1 MVAAVFVASTSV
13 GRGWLLVYQPS
24 CQLVAGVEPEPEWSN
39 PVAQFCLR
47 FVAGVK
53 QAPEL
58 FVVVKSVIVA
68 IIAAV
73 DSVLTKRSS
82 GQARRRTS
90 TTTNEHD
97 NGRRWSTTTDEHDD
111 SGL

>member
-111 SGL
+111 SGR